1 MKSFKNIAVI
11 SALLLSLAHSERL
24 SAFDADYWKQT
35 AQAARSG
42 ASYAWQSYIKPACS
56 WTLSSRPVKG
66 IGALVSAGAASAAVG
81 TAIGAAGAGLS
92 YAVTRHGGLSRC
104 AGAGIGALTALWF
117 LNEFGGIT
125 ARAAYAKMNGQT
137 LSERYA
143 NEKKELEKL
152 ISGTLGLITKL
163 KKSLEEIKLENPKTD
178 SNNDAREAWVTAKTA
193 AENILETF
201 IRIENKSVDEHAPF
215 IASKKLLRSR
225 VWNEGLFSG
234 ELSYFEKASLEDK
247 EQDQGVGLLDGTKTL
262 SIQCELKQKID
273 SFILAAKALKKS
285 IGQMS
290 EGACTES
297 PQDLVKAAQA
307 IVDISSRHI
316 QELSAAYWRV
326 DWALYIA
333 QKLGL

>member
-1 MKSFKNIAVI
+1 MKSFKNIALI

-35 AQAARSG
+35 AQAAQSG
-42 ASYAWQSYIKPACS
+42 AYYAWQSYIKPAGS

-92 YAVTRHGGLSRC
+92 YAVTRHGDLSRC
-104 AGAGIGALTALWF
+104 AGAGIGAFAALWF

-143 NEKKELEKL
+143 AEKKELEKL
-152 ISGTLGLITKL
+152 ISGTMGLVNSLKNALEAIKLESPKIDSNNTDRERWVLGKTDAIKILDTFLRNHTYTINDKVPFVVS
-163 KKSLEEIKLENPKTD
+163 KKSLFMNFWQLGLSLTEQQIFEN
-178 SNNDAREAWVTAKTA
+178 AQLA
-193 AENILETF
+193 
-201 IRIENKSVDEHAPF
+201 
-215 IASKKLLRSR
+215 
-225 VWNEGLFSG
+225 
-234 ELSYFEKASLEDK
+234 DK
-247 EQDQGVGLLDGTKTL
+247 ENGTGSGLLEGTKTIL
-262 SIQCELKQKID
+262 VDGDLKKNLDTFIQE
-273 SFILAAKALKKS
+273 AKALQDS
-285 IGQMS
+285 IKQLS
-290 EGACTES
+290 EGALKSS
-297 PQDLVKAAQA
+297 PQSLVKAAQA